1 MNYYSA
7 PEQLKVVS
15 IVETLQMRAGK
26 LELPDG
32 WLKYIDNKNNI
43 EIFKLF
49 DFKKLGIVSVIML
62 LPKGGGE
69 GQQL

>member
-1 MNYYSA
+1 
-7 PEQLKVVS
+7 
-15 IVETLQMRAGK
+15 MRAGK

-32 WLKYIDNKNNI
+32 WLKYIDTKNNI